1 MNNFLIIAGSI
12 LLFLTPIMFMESLI
26 LIVEDDERE
35 EHLLKE
41 AIPKIK
47 QYEAEKNQYKI
58 DSLRRELD
66 KNTSDVYMP
75 GLITFGSSIAGGIG
89 GIVLLVVGLK
99 RNKKK
104 RVTA

>member
-12 LLFLTPIMFMESLI
+12 ILFLTPIMFMESLI
-26 LIVEDDERE
+26 LLIEDDERE

-41 AIPKIK
+41 TIPKIK

-58 DSLRRELD
+58 DSLRRELH
-66 KNTSDVYMP
+66 KNTSNVYMP